1 MNDDDQ
7 VILPNEELPEEDVLH
22 EQLASGEGMVTTPD
36 DLPKA
41 RLVLTREGKEC
52 DDIFEIRQRAT
63 IGRND
68 ENLGP
73 VDVDLSAL
81 PEGMY
86 ISRKHAEITN
96 ENGKWM
102 LKDLGS
108 SNGTFVM
115 GESDFEKIEDD
126 TEIHDGQQISFG
138 NVRFTFQEIGA
149 SLPPDPAPEE
159 QI

>member
-22 EQLASGEGMVTTPD
+22 EELATGEGMVTTPD

-41 RLVLTREGKEC
+41 RLVLTREGVEC
-52 DDIFEIRQRAT
+52 DDIFEIRDHAV
-63 IGRND
+63 IGRHD
-68 ENLGP
+68 DAFGP
-73 VDVDLSAL
+73 VDVDLSPL
-81 PEGMY
+81 PEGVY
-86 ISRKHAEITN
+86 VSRKHAEIRRQD
-96 ENGKWM
+96 GKWV

-115 GESDFEKIEDD
+115 GDADFEQIQGE

-138 NVRFTFQEIGA
+138 NVRFTFHE
-149 SLPPDPAPEE
+149 SSPTLPPDPAPEE
-159 QI
+159 LL

>member
-22 EQLASGEGMVTTPD
+22 EELATGEGMVTTPD

-41 RLVLTREGKEC
+41 RLVLTRGGGEC
-52 DDIFEIRQRAT
+52 DDIFEIHHHAT
-63 IGRND
+63 IGRRD
-68 ENLGP
+68 DALGP
-73 VDVDLSAL
+73 VDVDFSAL
-81 PEGMY
+81 PEGVY
-86 ISRKHAEITN
+86 VSRRHAEIRN
-96 ENGKWM
+96 EDGKWM

-115 GESDFEKIEDD
+115 GDADFEQIQDE

-138 NVRFTFQEIGA
+138 NVRFTFHEIHPT
-149 SLPPDPAPEE
+149 LPPNPAPEE
-159 QI
+159 QL